1 VDRLIA
7 LVLLRFKT
15 DLRTL
20 LRTRER
26 VIGLL
31 LAIPGIALSS
41 LLVAGLAFLGIRAL
55 EQESPEALGP
65 ALGAAAT
72 LMGVGWALS
81 PILAGVAFT
90 ESHDVTRLLHFPIP
104 LRTLVL
110 SSLIA
115 NLAQPMVLAEIPLAL
130 AVAAA
135 LSGSLWR
142 FPFALAG
149 VLLTL
154 AFILTLS
161 QVVGLALHG
170 LARNRRLFERALAAG
185 LGISFLVSLVPLLI
199 LLGGP
204 GHLSWLLRVGGLLE
218 LLPFAWGVRAALH
231 AGQGELLPF
240 LGFSTAGM
248 LAILTAMA
256 TSAGLIGLVHRGE
269 LDLGESR
276 ATNAKPARLVFD
288 GSLGTLLEK
297 DLRVAWRDPALK
309 TSLLL
314 SLVAPVLMLVL
325 VASGGAPRAG
335 SAVLV
340 LASLIGL
347 SGFGSNALGLERRG
361 LGLLLGFP
369 VPRWRVIVAKN
380 LGILA
385 LRAPGLML
393 LALVGAALAS
403 PRLLLPA
410 LAVAV
415 STYLVSA
422 GMDALVAVLFP
433 VAAPDPG
440 RNPYAQA
447 SGGRGLGS
455 ALVSGLFL
463 LAAVALSA
471 PFAFLCWLPLL
482 LGQPWLWLA
491 AVPLAVAGAGAIYGM
506 LVAAAASLLERREPE
521 ILERVLGEA

>member
-15 DLRTL
+15 DLRAL

-31 LAIPGIALSS
+31 VALPGIGLSS
-41 LLVAGLAFLGIRAL
+41 LLMAGLAFVGIRAL

-72 LMGVGWALS
+72 LIGVGWALS
-81 PILAGVAFT
+81 PILAGVAFS
-90 ESHDVTRLLHFPIP
+90 ESHDVSRLLHFPIP
-104 LRTLVL
+104 LATLAA

-115 NLAQPMVLAEIPLAL
+115 NLAQPMVLAEAPLAI

-135 LSGSLWR
+135 LSRSLLS

-154 AFILTLS
+154 GFILCFS

-170 LARNRRLFERALAAG
+170 FARNRRLFERALAVG
-185 LGISFLVSLVPLLI
+185 LGISFAISLVPLLI

-204 GHLSWLLRVGGLLE
+204 AHLGWLLRVGGLLE

-231 AGQGELLPF
+231 AGQGEMLPF
-240 LGFSTAGM
+240 LGFAAASVI
-248 LAILTAMA
+248 AIIAAMA
-256 TSAGLIGLVHRGE
+256 ASAGLIGLVHRGE
-269 LDLGESR
+269 LDLGEGR
-276 ATNAKPARLVFD
+276 AASGGPARLVFE
-288 GSLGTLLEK
+288 GPLGALFEK

-309 TSLLL
+309 TSLLM

-335 SAVLV
+335 ASVLL
-340 LASLIGL
+340 LASLVGL
-347 SGFGSNALGLERRG
+347 AGFGSNALGMERRG

-369 VPRWRVIVAKN
+369 VARWRVIVAKN
-380 LGILA
+380 VGVLV
-385 LRAPGLML
+385 LRAPGML
-393 LALVGAALAS
+393 LLGLVAAGLA
-403 PRLLLPA
+403 PARLLLPA
-410 LAVAV
+410 LVVAVA
-415 STYLVSA
+415 TYLVSA
-422 GMDALVAVLFP
+422 GVDAVGSVLFP

-440 RNPYAQA
+440 RNPYGQA
-447 SGGRGLGS
+447 SGGRGLGT
-455 ALVSGLFL
+455 AFVSGLFL
-463 LAAVALSA
+463 LGAVALSA

-482 LGQPWLWLA
+482 LRQPWLWLVA
-491 AVPLAVAGAGAIYGM
+491 LPLAVAGAAAVYGM
-506 LVAAAASLLERREPE
+506 LVAGAASLLDRREPE
-521 ILERVLGEA
+521 VLERVLGEA